1 MTSSAAL
8 VAGATEGEGEDDAA
22 DDEADDAADD
32 AEDGD
37 EPLGLLQEPETSPN
51 IPGRQG
57 YVAP

>member
-8 VAGATEGEGEDDAA
+8 VAGATEGEGEDDA
-22 DDEADDAADD
+22 ADDAADD